1 LLDLHQRSIVGTV
14 LPSRGSVPLLL
25 AGFLL
30 LAPHGISAQ
39 AARSICSNTA
49 LRTGLLIRVRDTTAA
64 SVVGPFVSCRDTML
78 TLAYYP
84 GQIDS
89 GYAVRTMLI
98 RRLWVRG
105 TQGRSGLIF
114 GAAAGALA
122 GGGIAAT
129 RSKICFKG
137 WPPVYATC
145 HDNIAVNAAI
155 FGAAGGLVGWVLG
168 RGFPHWTKIF
178 P

>member
-1 LLDLHQRSIVGTV
+1 MIA
-14 LPSRGSVPLLL
+14 SRGSVAVLL

-30 LAPHGISAQ
+30 LTPRGIDAQ
-39 AARSICSNTA
+39 AAPSICSNRV
-49 LRTGLLIRVRDTTAA
+49 LRAGRLIRVRDTTAA
-64 SVVGPFVSCRDTML
+64 SVVGPFVSCRDTVL

-89 GYAVRTMLI
+89 GYAVRTALI

-105 TQGRSGLIF
+105 TQGRSGLIV
-114 GAAAGALA
+114 GGAAGALA

-137 WPPVYATC
+137 SPPVYATC
-145 HDNIAVNAAI
+145 RDNIAVNAAI
-155 FGAAGGLVGWVLG
+155 FGALGGLVGWTLG
-168 RGFPHWTKIF
+168 RGFPHWAKIF

>member
-1 LLDLHQRSIVGTV
+1 MSS
-14 LPSRGSVPLLL
+14 SRGSVASVL

-30 LAPHGISAQ
+30 LAPRGIDAQ

-49 LRTGLLIRVRDTTAA
+49 LRAGLLIRVRDTTAA
-64 SVVGPFVSCRDTML
+64 SVVGPFVSCRDTLL

-89 GYAVRTMLI
+89 GYAVRTALI

-105 TQGRSGLIF
+105 TQGRNGLF
-114 GAAAGALA
+114 VGGAAGALA
-122 GGGIAAT
+122 GAGIAAI
-129 RSKICFKG
+129 RSKTCFKG
-137 WPPVYATC
+137 SPPVYATC

-155 FGAAGGLVGWVLG
+155 FGALGSLVGWTLG
-168 RGFPHWTKIF
+168 RGFPHWAKIF

>member
-1 LLDLHQRSIVGTV
+1 M
-14 LPSRGSVPLLL
+14 PSRGSVPFLL
-25 AGFLL
+25 AGVLL
-30 LAPHGISAQ
+30 FTPRGIGAQ
-39 AARSICSNTA
+39 AARSICSNTR

-89 GYAVRTMLI
+89 GYAVRTALI
-98 RRLWVRG
+98 QRLWVRG

-137 WPPVYATC
+137 SPPVYATC
-145 HDNIAVNAAI
+145 PDNIAVNAAI
-155 FGAAGGLVGWVLG
+155 FGAVGGLVGWVLG
-168 RGFPHWTKIF
+168 RGFPRWATIF

>member
-1 LLDLHQRSIVGTV
+1 MI
-14 LPSRGSVPLLL
+14 PSRGSVAVLL

-30 LAPHGISAQ
+30 LTPRGIDAQ
-39 AARSICSNTA
+39 DTRSICSNAA
-49 LRTGLLIRVRDTTAA
+49 LRAGLLIRVRDTTAA
-64 SVVGPFVSCRDTML
+64 SVVGPFVSCRDTVL

-89 GYAVRTMLI
+89 GYAVRTALI

-105 TQGRSGLIF
+105 TQGRNGLIF
-114 GAAAGALA
+114 GGAAGALA
-122 GGGIAAT
+122 GGGVAAT

-137 WPPVYATC
+137 SPPVYATC
-145 HDNIAVNAAI
+145 HDNIAVNAAV
-155 FGAAGGLVGWVLG
+155 FGALGSLVGWTLG
-168 RGFPHWTKIF
+168 RGFPRWARIF

>member
-1 LLDLHQRSIVGTV
+1 MIRSH
-14 LPSRGSVPLLL
+14 GSVPILL
-25 AGFLL
+25 AGCLL
-30 LAPHGISAQ
+30 LTPRGIDAQ
-39 AARSICSNTA
+39 AARSICANTA
-49 LRTGLLIRVRDTTAA
+49 LRSGLLIRVRDTTPA
-64 SVVGPFVSCRDTML
+64 SVVGPLVSCRDTVL

-89 GYAVRTMLI
+89 GYVIRTALI

-105 TQGRSGLIF
+105 TQGRNGLIF

-129 RSKICFKG
+129 RSKICFTG
-137 WPPVYATC
+137 SPPVYATC
-145 HDNIAVNAAI
+145 HDNIVVNAAI
-155 FGAAGGLVGWVLG
+155 FGAVGGLVGGVLG
-168 RGFPHWTKIF
+168 HGFPRWARIF

>member
-1 LLDLHQRSIVGTV
+1 MI
-14 LPSRGSVPLLL
+14 PSRGSVACLF
-25 AGFLL
+25 AVFLL
-30 LAPHGISAQ
+30 LTPRGIDAQ

-49 LRTGLLIRVRDTTAA
+49 LRTGLLIRVRDTATA
-64 SVVGPFVSCRDTML
+64 SVVGPFVSCRDSVL

-89 GYAVRTMLI
+89 GYAVRTALI
-98 RRLWVRG
+98 HRLWVRG
-105 TQGRSGLIF
+105 TQGRSGLIV
-114 GAAAGALA
+114 GGAAGALA

-145 HDNIAVNAAI
+145 HDNIAMNAAV
-155 FGAAGGLVGWVLG
+155 FGALGGLVGWTLG
-168 RGFPHWTKIF
+168 RGFPHWAKIF

>member
-1 LLDLHQRSIVGTV
+1 MIA
-14 LPSRGSVPLLL
+14 SRGSVAVLL

-30 LAPHGISAQ
+30 LTPRGIDAQ
-39 AARSICSNTA
+39 AAPSICSNRV
-49 LRTGLLIRVRDTTAA
+49 LRAGRLIRVRDTTAA
-64 SVVGPFVSCRDTML
+64 SVVGPFVSCRDTVL

-89 GYAVRTMLI
+89 GYAVRTALI

-105 TQGRSGLIF
+105 TQGRSGLIV
-114 GAAAGALA
+114 GGAAGALA

-137 WPPVYATC
+137 SPPVYATC
-145 HDNIAVNAAI
+145 HDNIAVNAVV
-155 FGAAGGLVGWVLG
+155 FGALGSLVGWTLG
-168 RGFPHWTKIF
+168 RGFPHWAKIF

>member
-1 LLDLHQRSIVGTV
+1 MI
-14 LPSRGSVPLLL
+14 PSRGSVAFLL

-30 LAPHGISAQ
+30 LTPRGIDAQ
-39 AARSICSNTA
+39 AARSICSNPA
-49 LRTGLLIRVRDTTAA
+49 LRAGLLIRVRDTTAA
-64 SVVGPFVSCRDTML
+64 SVVGPFVSCRDTL
-78 TLAYYP
+78 LALAYYP

-89 GYAVRTMLI
+89 GYAVRTALI

-105 TQGRSGLIF
+105 TQGRGGLIV

-137 WPPVYATC
+137 SPPVYTTC

-155 FGAAGGLVGWVLG
+155 VGAVGGLVGWVLG
-168 RGFPHWTKIF
+168 RGFPHWSKIF